1 MIWRSTHDLAIDM
14 YSSRYFHG
22 FLVVPV
28 YTYNLA
34 SIWGINHYTAVDM
47 YSSRSLP
54 GVLVVPVSNAPA
66 TI

>member
-1 MIWRSTHDLAIDM
+1 MIWRSTHDIAVDM

-34 SIWGINHYTAVDM
+34 SIWASTHCTAVNM
-47 YSSRSLP
+47 YSSRSLL
-54 GVLVVPVSNAPA
+54 GVLVVPVS
-66 TI
+66 TL